1 MIKLAKITVLG
12 GAGVVGTAAVQLLAT
27 QQEVFSEVVIADY
40 NLESAEVIAKEFG
53 PRVTAI
59 AFDANDI
66 SSIKA
71 AIKGSDVVLNTVGP
85 YYQYEKPILSTVIEL
100 GINYVDVNDD
110 TGATYEA
117 LEMDESAR
125 QAGIT
130 ALIGMGSSPGVTNL
144 LASFAANELLHEC
157 ESIDLFHAHG
167 FEPSEGP
174 GVIGH
179 RFYCMSNPIP
189 VFIDGKEKLIAQK
202 DSAAFEEEVEF
213 INLKGKYR
221 VYPYPHPEPIT
232 FPRFLKAKGLKRV
245 TNKGT
250 VLPEKYYE
258 LTRAIHGLGFDNKD
272 PVEVKGQKVT
282 PYDFAIAYLI
292 KRRDELISEESDKE
306 PRGCVKIVCK
316 GKTRKGEEQTYV
328 FYLASEGI
336 GKGQGL
342 GMGTGYPAALGA
354 VLIQQ
359 GKIKK
364 KGVLPPEA
372 CVNVWH
378 FMDLMKNAL
387 GIDDQTEEKKSPLI
401 IESIDAAGKV
411 KRMQF

>member
-1 MIKLAKITVLG
+1 MIKMTRIVILG
-12 GAGVVGTAAVQLLAT
+12 AAGVVGSAAVQLLST
-27 QQEVFSEVVIADY
+27 QREIFSEVVVADFNIKRAQEIASELGDHV
-40 NLESAEVIAKEFG
+40 SALK
-53 PRVTAI
+53 
-59 AFDANDI
+59 FDANDL

-71 AIKGSDVVLNTVGP
+71 AVKDANVVLNSVGP
-85 YYQYEKPILSTVIEL
+85 YYQYEKPILSTIIEL

-110 TGATYEA
+110 TGATYDA
-117 LEMDESAR
+117 LELDEAAR

-130 ALIGMGSSPGVTNL
+130 ALIGMGSSPGITNL
-144 LASFAANELLHEC
+144 LASFAAHELLYEC
-157 ESIDLFHAHG
+157 ESIDLYHAHG
-167 FEPSEGP
+167 FEPTEGA

-189 VFIDGKEKLIAQK
+189 MFLNGKAELVMQK

-232 FPRFLKAKGLKRV
+232 LPKFLKTRGLKRV

-250 VLPEKYYE
+250 VLPERYYE
-258 LTRAIHGLGFDNKD
+258 LTRAIHGLGFASKTPID
-272 PVEVKGQKVT
+272 VKGQEII

-292 KRRDELISEESDKE
+292 KKRDELIKLEENRE

-316 GKTRKGEEQTYV
+316 GKTRKGKAQTYIFSLV
-328 FYLASEGI
+328 SEGI
-336 GKGQGL
+336 GKGHGL
-342 GMGTGYPAALGA
+342 GMGTGFPAAIGA
-354 VLIQQ
+354 MLIQQ
-359 GKIKK
+359 GKVKK

-378 FMDLMKNAL
+378 FMDLMKTAL
-387 GIDDQTEEKKSPLI
+387 DINDQVEEKKSPLI
-401 IESIDAAGKV
+401 IQSIDATGTIKE
-411 KRMQF
+411 MQL

>member
-1 MIKLAKITVLG
+1 MSKITVLG
-12 GAGVVGTAAVQLLAT
+12 GAGVVGSAAVQLLAR
-27 QQEVFSEVVIADY
+27 QQEVFSEVIIADY
-40 NLESAEVIAKEFG
+40 NLAAAEMFAKQYG
-53 PRVTAI
+53 THVTAI
-59 AFDANDI
+59 KFDANDI
-66 SSIKA
+66 KSIKA

-100 GINYVDVNDD
+100 GMNYVDVNDD

-117 LEMDESAR
+117 LEMDKAAKE
-125 QAGIT
+125 AGIA

-144 LASFAANELLHEC
+144 LAAFAAKDLLYEC
-157 ESIDLFHAHG
+157 ESIDMYHAHG
-167 FEPSEGP
+167 FEPAEGP

-189 VFIDGKEKLIAQK
+189 IFIDGKAKLVAQK
-202 DSAAFEEEVEF
+202 DSAAYEEEVEF

-232 FPRFLKAKGLKRV
+232 LPMFLKARGLKRV

-258 LTRAIHGLGFDNKD
+258 LTRAIHGLGLNSTD

-292 KRRDELISEESDKE
+292 NQRDKLISQESDQE

-316 GKTRKGEEQTYV
+316 GKTRKDKDQSYV
-328 FYLASEGI
+328 FSLVSEGV

-342 GMGTGYPAALGA
+342 GMGTGFPAALGA

-359 GKIKK
+359 GKVKER
-364 KGVLPPEA
+364 GVVPPEA
-372 CVNVWH
+372 CVNVYS
-378 FMDLMKNAL
+378 FLDLMKKAL
-387 GIDDQTEEKKSPLI
+387 DIDDQVEEKKSPLI
-401 IESIDAAGKV
+401 IESIDADGIV
-411 KRMQF
+411 KRMKI

>member
-1 MIKLAKITVLG
+1 MARVTVLG
-12 GAGVVGTAAVQLLAT
+12 GAGVVGSAAVQLLAN
-27 QQEVFSEVVIADY
+27 QPIFSEVVIADY
-40 NLESAEVIAKEFG
+40 NMNAAESIAKKFG
-53 PRVTAI
+53 SHVSAI
-59 AFDANDI
+59 KFDANDVA
-66 SSIKA
+66 SIKA
-71 AIKGSDVVLNTVGP
+71 AIQGSDIVLNTVGP
-85 YYQYEKPILSTVIEL
+85 FYQYEKPILSTVIEL

-110 TGATYEA
+110 TGATYDA
-117 LEMDESAR
+117 LELQEVAK

-130 ALIGMGSSPGVTNL
+130 ALIGMGSSPGITNL
-144 LASFAANELLHEC
+144 LASFAASDLLYEC
-157 ESIDLFHAHG
+157 ESIDMYHAHG

-179 RFYCMSNPIP
+179 RFYCLSNPIP
-189 VFIDGKEKLIAQK
+189 IFLDGKAQLISQEN
-202 DSAAFEEEVEF
+202 SSAFEEEVEF

-232 FPRFLKAKGLKRV
+232 IPKFLKVRGLKRV

-258 LTRAIHGLGFDNKD
+258 LTRAIHALGLASKD
-272 PVEVKGQKVT
+272 PVEVKGQKIV

-292 KRRDELISEESDKE
+292 KKRNELIQQEKNRE

-316 GKTRKGEEQTYV
+316 GKTKKGQQQTYIFSLV
-328 FYLASEGI
+328 SEGV

-342 GMGTGYPAALGA
+342 GVGTGYPAALGGI
-354 VLIQQ
+354 LIQE

-372 CVNVWH
+372 CVNIWK
-378 FMDLMKNAL
+378 FMDLMKTAL
-387 GIDDQTEEKKSPLI
+387 GIDEQVEEKKSPLI
-401 IESIDAAGKV
+401 IESIDAEGHV
-411 KRMQF
+411 KRMQL